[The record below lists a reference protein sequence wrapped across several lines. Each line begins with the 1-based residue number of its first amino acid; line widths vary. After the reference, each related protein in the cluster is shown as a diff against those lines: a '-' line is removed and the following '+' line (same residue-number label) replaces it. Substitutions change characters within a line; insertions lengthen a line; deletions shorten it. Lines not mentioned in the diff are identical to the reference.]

1 MQDKTILIIDDDT
14 LLLRLMEQVFSREGA
29 QVYTASRGEE
39 GLRLLHA
46 HSPHLVFLDVMM
58 PNMDGWEICAS
69 IRQQSD
75 VPIIFLTALGR
86 EDDIVRGLE
95 DGAVDFV
102 SKPASLKIL
111 LARARAAMRQ
121 GELAP
126 RMEVTQIYRDD
137 YLTIDLGK
145 GWVLAGGQP
154 VKLTAVEYRLLAY
167 LLQNA
172 GQALSLQQIF
182 EDVWGFEYL
191 GSVNYVRAYIWQLR
205 QKLEEDPTRP
215 CYLKAEEGVGYW
227 FQKLPPGG
235 AASRQSAAVNGKTL
249 KKAIA
254 AIS

>member
-1 MQDKTILIIDDDT
+1 MKDKTILVIDDDT

-29 QVYTASRGEE
+29 RVYTAHRGQE

-46 HSPHLVFLDVMM
+46 HRPHLVLLDVMM
-58 PNMDGWEICAS
+58 PDMNGWEVCAS

-102 SKPASLKIL
+102 SKPASPKIL
-111 LARARAAMRQ
+111 LARARAALRQ

-126 RMEVTQIYRDD
+126 KVENTQTYRDD

-145 GWVLAGGQP
+145 RWVLAGGQP

-172 GQALSLQQIF
+172 GQALSLQQIY

-191 GSVNYVRAYIWQLR
+191 GSVNYVHAYMWQLR
-205 QKLEEDPTRP
+205 QKLEEDPKRP
-215 CYLKAEEGVGYW
+215 RYLKTEEGVGYW

-235 AASRQSAAVNGKTL
+235 AASHQQAGVNGKTIT
-249 KKAIA
+249 KAIA
-254 AIS
+254 AMS